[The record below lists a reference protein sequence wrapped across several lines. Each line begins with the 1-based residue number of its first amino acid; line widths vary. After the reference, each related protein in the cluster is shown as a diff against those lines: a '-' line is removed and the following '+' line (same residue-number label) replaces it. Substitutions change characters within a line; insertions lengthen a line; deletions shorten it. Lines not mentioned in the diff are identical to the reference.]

1 VKLVP
6 RPAPGAFEVV
16 WVSSLAVLLAFLSSL
31 LLLWLYGTP
40 PLEAAR
46 AIAGGLFSDP
56 RGFAEVLRRAVPLV
70 LVGAGLALA
79 FRAQFWNIG
88 AEGQLLLGAVAA
100 GGVALF
106 SGIRGPGLLFAMALA
121 AFFAGGLWAL
131 FPAFLKARLGVN
143 DVITTLML
151 NYVAIYLVDWLIHGP
166 WKGKSAFGF
175 AYTDRFPEAASLP
188 LFPGTALA
196 WPGVVLAL
204 LLAALFAWLLFA
216 TKLGFEVRVFGENPE
231 AARYAG
237 VRALFTLSGVAL
249 LSGGAAGLAG
259 FVEVAGTHHKLLAPL
274 QISLGYGYT
283 GIIVAWLG
291 RNHPLVAVLTGLLV
305 GFVFAAGDV
314 AKVALATPFQL
325 VQVVNG
331 LILFFLIAAEVFLR
345 YRVVWGVRRG

>member
-1 VKLVP
+1 MKLVP
-6 RPAPGAFEVV
+6 RPEPGVLEVLL
-16 WVSSLAVLLAFLSSL
+16 VSVGAVLLAFLASL
-31 LLLWLYGTP
+31 ALLWLYGAP
-40 PLEAAR
+40 PWEAAA
-46 AIAGGLFSDP
+46 AIAAGVFADP

-88 AEGQLLLGAVAA
+88 AEGQLLMGAVAA
-100 GGVALF
+100 AGVALF
-106 SGIRGPGLLFAMALA
+106 SGLPEPWMLFAMGLS
-121 AFFAGGLWAL
+121 AFLAGGLWAIFAAL
-131 FPAFLKARLGVN
+131 LKARLGVN
-143 DVITTLML
+143 DVITTLMQ

-175 AYTDRFPEAASLP
+175 AYTDRFPEAAGLP
-188 LFPGTALA
+188 LLPGTALA

-204 LLAALFAWLLFA
+204 LFAALFAWLLFA
-216 TKLGFEVRVFGENPE
+216 TKLGFEVRVLGENPE

-237 VRALFTLSGVAL
+237 VRALFTLSWVAL

-291 RNHPLVAVLTGLLV
+291 RNHPLAAALTGLLV

-345 YRVVWGVRRG
+345 YRVVLGVRRG